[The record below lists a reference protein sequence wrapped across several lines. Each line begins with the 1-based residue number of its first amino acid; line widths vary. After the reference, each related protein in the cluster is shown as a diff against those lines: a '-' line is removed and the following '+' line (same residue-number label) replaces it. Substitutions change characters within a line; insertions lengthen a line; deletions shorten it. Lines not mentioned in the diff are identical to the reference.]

1 MKLQSF
7 ETEFLKVNPER
18 KQIIVYIRAS
28 LCVNTVEWADMTK
41 VNLSMIADYIKKQV
55 SPNSAYTYLSILKS
69 FLNRYSEEGVIPC
82 KSFHNEL
89 SARRAP
95 SQHLALTMEEIVRFD
110 EYEPKTQ
117 TERDVKI
124 LFMRGCLTGMRLS
137 DALLLTEN
145 NIHDGIL
152 SYVSQKTKIEVRQ
165 PVHARLKKYIKTQ
178 PKKQHDRS
186 TLNRTIQSIC
196 KKLGMTEEVQ
206 LFVNGKLCNG
216 QKYKFISMHSSRRSY
231 VTCLATNGVPVAT
244 ISKLAG
250 HSSTIMTDRYICL
263 DTRNPGNEAMEFFN
277 K

>member
-7 ETEFLKVNPER
+7 ENEFLKVNPER

-28 LCVNTVEWADMTK
+28 LSVNTVEWADMTK
-41 VNLSMIADYIKKQV
+41 VNLSTIADYIKKQV

-89 SARRAP
+89 STRRAP
-95 SQHLALTMEEIVRFD
+95 SQHIALTLDEIIKLD
-110 EYEPKTQ
+110 NYKPKTK

-137 DALLLTEN
+137 DALLLTED

-152 SYVSQKTKIEVRQ
+152 SYVSQKTKIEVQQ
-165 PVHARLKKYIKTQ
+165 PVHTRLMKYIRTQ

-196 KKLGMTEEVQ
+196 KRLGMTEEVQ
-206 LFVNGKLCNG
+206 LFVNGKLRKG
-216 QKYKFISMHSSRRSY
+216 EKYQLITMHSSRRSY
-231 VTCLATNGVPVAT
+231 VTCLAVNGVPVAT

-250 HSSTIMTDRYICL
+250 HSSTTMTDRYICF
-263 DTRNPGNEAMEFFN
+263 DTRNPGKEAMDFFN